1 MFNYFV
7 NCIEIYIYDKFIVML
22 WMFLLRRI
30 YLMKIFFL
38 FYFFINERIKKNI
51 KNIGINKYGL
61 W

>member
-1 MFNYFV
+1 MLIILLIV
-7 NCIEIYIYDKFIVML
+7 LKYIFMINL
-22 WMFLLRRI
+22 LLCMFLLRRI

-38 FYFFINERIKKNI
+38 FYFIINERIKKNI

>member
-1 MFNYFV
+1 MLIILLIV
-7 NCIEIYIYDKFIVML
+7 LKYIFMINL
-22 WMFLLRRI
+22 FLLRRI

>member
-1 MFNYFV
+1 MLIILLIV
-7 NCIEIYIYDKFIVML
+7 LKYIFMINL
-22 WMFLLRRI
+22 LLCMFLLRRI

>member
-1 MFNYFV
+1 MLIILLIV
-7 NCIEIYIYDKFIVML
+7 SKYIFMINL
-22 WMFLLRRI
+22 LLCMFLLRRI

>member
-22 WMFLLRRI
+22 CMFLLRRI

>member
-1 MFNYFV
+1 MLIILLIV
-7 NCIEIYIYDKFIVML
+7 LKYIFMINVL
-22 WMFLLRRI
+22 LCMFLLRRI